1 MTGFLQISD
10 FRVRSTPNKAGSMA
24 KLDYS
29 VTIYQNADTHKLL
42 HDLYIITRKQ
52 IETLRQRVDKGDEL
66 DSKDLKA
73 LDSAYDGLKK
83 LISIQKELKS
93 DKLAAMT
100 DDELQYLVRKTQK
113 EGRASAKKT
122 PEDIASPKKKTR
134 KKVKA

>member
-1 MTGFLQISD
+1 
-10 FRVRSTPNKAGSMA
+10 MA